1 MIGLS
6 FFKRIVL
13 LLKGGQNPYFQG
25 AKVGFEKRLA
35 KKESKFVWKTNDK
48 TAQLKKKMRFKQLA
62 ALL

>member
-25 AKVGFEKRLA
+25 AKVGFAKRLA
-35 KKESKFVWKTNDK
+35 KKEFEFVWKTNDK
-48 TAQLKKKMRFKQLA
+48 TAPLKNKIRFKQ
-62 ALL
+62 